1 MPPVT
6 PAPATAARPPLVRGI
21 AAQLLR
27 GGLMGMAD
35 LVPGVSG
42 GTVALVLGIYRHL
55 IDALHTLVAV
65 LVHVLR
71 GDLRGAV
78 RGLRFVPWLWL
89 VTLGAGILTVVVL
102 MAGPLT
108 TAIETYPVQLA
119 GLFVGLIA
127 AAVVLCWR
135 QLRHA
140 SAHHLRIA
148 AVVAVATFLLLGLS
162 PAASAE
168 STISAPLWGFYVGGA
183 IAITAMIL
191 PGISGSFLLV
201 LMGLYAQVLTAVTD
215 RDLVVLGVFVL
226 GCATGLA
233 LSATT
238 LRWLLLRY
246 HDAVLAAMIGLMI
259 GSLRILWPWPGGFE
273 STTIALPTASTWAAP
288 TALAVLGLVLVLG
301 LDAVAARLRSD
312 DASPASRPAHH

>member
-6 PAPATAARPPLVRGI
+6 ETPTAPRPSLTRGVL
-21 AAQLLR
+21 AQLLR

-71 GDLRGAV
+71 GDLRGAG
-78 RGLRFVPWLWL
+78 RTLRFVPWLWL
-89 VTLGAGILTVVVL
+89 LALGSGILSVVVL

-108 TAIETYPVQLA
+108 TAIERYPVELA

-135 QLRHA
+135 QLLA
-140 SAHHLRIA
+140 PSAHHLRVAA
-148 AVVAVATFLLLGLS
+148 AVAVVTFVLLGVS
-162 PAASAE
+162 PVASAG
-168 STISAPLWGFYVGGA
+168 SAITAPLWGFYIGGA
-183 IAITAMIL
+183 IAISAMIL

-201 LMGLYAQVLTAVTD
+201 LMGLYAQVLTAVTE
-215 RDLVVLGVFVL
+215 RDLLVLGVFVL

-246 HDAVLAAMIGLMI
+246 HDVVLAAMIGLMV
-259 GSLRILWPWPGGFE
+259 GSIRILWPWPGGFE
-273 STTIALPTASTWAAP
+273 STALALPTASTWAAP
-288 TALAVLGLVLVLG
+288 TVLAVLGLALVLG
-301 LDAVAARLRSD
+301 LDALAARLRAEPSGD
-312 DASPASRPAHH
+312 R

>member
-1 MPPVT
+1 
-6 PAPATAARPPLVRGI
+6 
-21 AAQLLR
+21 
-27 GGLMGMAD
+27 MAD

-65 LVHVLR
+65 LVHLLR
-71 GDLRGAV
+71 GDVRGAG
-78 RGLRFVPWLWL
+78 RTLRFVPWLWL
-89 VTLGAGILTVVVL
+89 VALGTGILGVVIL

-135 QLRHA
+135 QLRRA
-140 SAHHLRIA
+140 SAHHVRVA

-162 PAASAE
+162 PASQVE
-168 STISAPLWGFYVGGA
+168 STVTAPLWGFYVGGA

-201 LMGLYAQVLTAVTD
+201 LMGLYAQVLTAITD
-215 RDLVVLGVFVL
+215 RDLLVIGVFAL

-238 LRWLLLRY
+238 LRWLLMRY
-246 HDAVLAAMIGLMI
+246 HDAVLAAMIGLMV

-273 STTIALPTASTWAAP
+273 STTLALPTASTWAAP

-301 LDAVAARLRSD
+301 LDALAARLRSED
-312 DASPASRPAHH
+312 VSTAGEIPQHR